1 MNKHQFMN
9 QLRQALSPLDG
20 PAVAEILA
28 DFEEH
33 FASGCS
39 RGKSEETIAAEL
51 GDPLEIGRQYAE
63 AAAAV
68 RRCRPRF
75 RCRPCRTPS
84 PRVREGALL
93 GVIALNLFI
102 GIPLWLTLFA
112 TLAGFWA
119 GAGSIGAAAVV
130 LFVLAVFQAGVI
142 SLILVL
148 FAIALTA
155 LTILAVILMV
165 FLTKWLFKGSPPGSA
180 GTAAWFTEVLQHEK
194 NRPHYPDR
202 HLPGHLLFLSD
213 RRRAADAANRRLA
226 GLARPDPAA
235 GTRRDTLLERAG
247 PWGGFP
253 LTITRR
259 EIDETRPLD
268 WDLDQVRLIQ
278 ITAVSD
284 QVIVSP
290 VDQAGS
296 AR

>member
-68 RRCRPRF
+68 P
-75 RCRPCRTPS
+75 PVPAQVPVPPPAAPPS

-165 FLTKWLFKGSPPGSA
+165 FLTKWLFKGLI
-180 GTAAWFTEVLQHEK
+180 AWFRW
-194 NRPHYPDR
+194 NRSLVY
-202 HLPGHLLFLSD
+202 GG
-213 RRRAADAANRRLA
+213 AAA
-226 GLARPDPAA
+226 
-235 GTRRDTLLERAG
+235 
-247 PWGGFP
+247 
-253 LTITRR
+253 
-259 EIDETRPLD
+259 
-268 WDLDQVRLIQ
+268 
-278 ITAVSD
+278 
-284 QVIVSP
+284 
-290 VDQAGS
+290 
-296 AR
+296 